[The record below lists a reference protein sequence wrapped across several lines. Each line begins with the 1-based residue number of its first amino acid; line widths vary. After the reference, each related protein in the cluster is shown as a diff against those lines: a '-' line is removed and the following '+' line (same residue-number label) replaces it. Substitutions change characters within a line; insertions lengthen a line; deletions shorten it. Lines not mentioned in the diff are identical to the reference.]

1 MSKPDSVGATSQPLR
16 SLEPADLK
24 PFQNRLANDHL
35 SIQTL
40 GAVRMLLLNRVIVCF
55 TSCCLSVG
63 EWCVGK
69 WCEERP
75 LKQASVLATVDSGAE
90 PKQDDPASQT
100 VVAAELLAKVKSS
113 IDFSGSGGEVGSTY
127 HALHV
132 LYYRFNTD
140 SRQEFR
146 FERNDAVVPAIL
158 RSAGYRPDPSQPAGD
173 IPYEFFPYEVA
184 WILGEFCQGESLE
197 LIRTV
202 AESTSQHPMVRLA
215 CVLALKRTGH
225 SVDVANFIDMVRAE
239 SDRERKIIGI
249 LLMRWF
255 GGDAKSELL
264 GYMSHHDSEIA
275 TAAACALT
283 DIRPDE
289 AVTKFAELLE
299 REHFP
304 SLVLLLGTL
313 AEYKQQSA
321 RDLFEKLL
329 RDALSGV
336 RHMTH
341 LDRIVD
347 ASASAWGINQV
358 RYRTSNSDSAE
369 LQGKRILELM
379 GQLRIRQA
387 EYKLKLEGQLE
398 NCRTQLTVAEEIAKI
413 RRQEFKRLLL
423 LQSEGIIEGD
433 VSQRAEAQLDVAN
446 KEVLDARQKLLE
458 IETRFGELDRQIPGF
473 D

>member
-1 MSKPDSVGATSQPLR
+1 
-16 SLEPADLK
+16 
-24 PFQNRLANDHL
+24 
-35 SIQTL
+35 
-40 GAVRMLLLNRVIVCF
+40 MLLLNRAIVCF

-63 EWCVGK
+63 GLSLGQWCGEQPHEYSWV
-69 WCEERP
+69 R
-75 LKQASVLATVDSGAE
+75 ATEDDRTESTQE
-90 PKQDDPASQT
+90 STQDDPASQSI
-100 VVAAELLAKVKSS
+100 VVTELLAKVKSS

-127 HALHV
+127 HAMHV
-132 LYYRFNTD
+132 IYYRFNTD

-146 FERNDAVVPAIL
+146 FERNDTLVPAIL
-158 RSAGYRPDPSQPAGD
+158 RSAGYRSEPSQPVGD

-184 WILGEFCQGESLE
+184 WILGEFCHGESLE

-215 CVLALKRTGH
+215 CVLALKRMGH
-225 SVDVANFIDMVRAE
+225 SVDVANFVDLVRAE
-239 SDRERKIIGI
+239 NDRERKIIGI

-264 GYMSHHDSEIA
+264 NYMSHPDVEIA
-275 TAAACALT
+275 TAAACALK
-283 DIRPDE
+283 DIKPDE
-289 AVTKFAELLE
+289 AVAKFADLLE
-299 REHFP
+299 REDFP

-329 RDALSGV
+329 QNSLNGV
-336 RHMTH
+336 RHTPH
-341 LDRIVD
+341 LDRIID
-347 ASASAWGINQV
+347 ASASAWGINQA
-358 RYRTSNSDSAE
+358 RYRTSNSDSNE
-369 LQGKRILELM
+369 LQGKRVLELM

-398 NCRTQLTVAEEIAKI
+398 SCRTQLRVAEAIAKI

-423 LQSEGIIEGD
+423 LQSEEIIESD
-433 VSQRAEAQLDVAN
+433 VSQRAEAQLDVATQ
-446 KEVLDARQKLLE
+446 EVLDARQKLLE
-458 IETRFGELDRQIPGF
+458 IETRFGELDRQIPSF